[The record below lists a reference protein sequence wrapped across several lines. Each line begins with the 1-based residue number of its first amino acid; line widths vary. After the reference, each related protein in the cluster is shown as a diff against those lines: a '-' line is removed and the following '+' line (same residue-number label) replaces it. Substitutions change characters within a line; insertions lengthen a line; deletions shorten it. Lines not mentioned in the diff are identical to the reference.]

1 MGGLKATKLKKKFM
15 WPTNHAENYSRQGKR
30 LIGSS
35 KQERP
40 VACAASLFFNYYYR
54 KKLSLFRARLIV
66 ERDTGTFSSSW
77 EDQSLRLLAGGIV
90 HVAMSRL

>member
-1 MGGLKATKLKKKFM
+1 M

-30 LIGSS
+30 LIGAS

-40 VACAASLFFNYYYR
+40 VACAAGLFFNYYR

-66 ERDTGTFSSSW
+66 KKDTGTFGSSW
-77 EDQSLRLLAGGIV
+77 EDQGLRRGTGRIV